1 MKVSEID
8 RIIEQ
13 KIKQLNRDLE
23 EIAYK
28 DAKPMVEKELE
39 ISVVKNVYGRPE
51 GEYDRTGAMYDSITG
66 YARKSANGLDIYAE
80 MDMEAT
86 SPRHTSWI
94 NGDTSYNG
102 TEIDKHLDYWT
113 EYGTTGGLA
122 PIEGTLMFAEAQ
134 YSINK
139 KAKRLIKSK
148 LKSKGYKVK

>member
-8 RIIEQ
+8 RLVNSLF
-13 KIKQLNRDLE
+13 KKFDKDLQDVSYE
-23 EIAYK
+23 TL
-28 DAKPMVEKELE
+28 KPMVEKELE

-80 MDMEAT
+80 MDLENT

-102 TEIDKHLDYWT
+102 TEIDRHLDYWT

-134 YSINK
+134 YAINK